1 MPTGPSPIIKPMP
14 SNEAPKAANG
24 GSFLLESN
32 PEVFVP
38 EDFVGDEALMIK
50 TASDFAIK
58 DVAPVVERLDKQE
71 DGLMEELF
79 RKAGALGFAG
89 PETPEAHGGLGL
101 SKSLGTRML
110 EHLSLNGSFST
121 TIAVHM
127 GIGQAPIYLWGGEEL
142 SQKYLPRLTSGEWM
156 SAYALSEPNSGSD
169 ALGMST
175 RVRADGGDYVV
186 DGTKMWISN
195 AKWAKSFVTFAKRE
209 DGRIDA
215 FVIERDFQGVSV
227 GPEEHKTGLKG
238 SSTARLV
245 LDSVR
250 VPKENLIYHEG
261 EGHRVAFNALN
272 LGRLKL
278 GSMSLGP
285 ARSALH
291 YSAKYAK
298 ERKQFGSAIAEFG
311 LVRQKLANCAALMFA
326 AESVLYRTSHLV
338 DEAFSRSSGSPDL
351 NRIAAEVFAVECSI
365 NKVFSTEVLAVCA
378 DEAVQIHGGYGFTEE
393 FPVARIWRDARVTRI
408 YEGTNEINRL
418 FIFERLLKQGVIEQ
432 LSSVAPV
439 SFIHGLLR
447 DAACAAVGVER
458 TQQVSAALSD
468 LAILFY
474 AESSVKARAAKVNNK
489 TASAAASV
497 ACSILEGR
505 AATVSA
511 FVFGAL
517 GVDHT
522 IQLPPS
528 DFRDSDSLADAVLDA
543 NGYFS

>member
-1 MPTGPSPIIKPMP
+1 MP
-14 SNEAPKAANG
+14 SNEAPINAEG
-24 GSFLLESN
+24 GSFFLESQ
-32 PEVFVP
+32 PEIFVP
-38 EDFVGDEALMIK
+38 EDFVGDEALMIR
-50 TASDFAIK
+50 TASEFAIK
-58 DVAPVVERLDKQE
+58 EVAPIVERLDKQE
-71 DGLMEELF
+71 DGLMENLF
-79 RKAGALGFAG
+79 AKVGALGFAG
-89 PETPEAHGGLGL
+89 PEAPEVHGGLGL

-127 GIGQAPIYLWGGEEL
+127 GIGQAPIYLWGGDQL
-142 SQKYLPRLTSGEWM
+142 SRKYIPKLASGEWM

-175 RVRADGGDYVV
+175 RVRSDGGNYIV

-195 AKWAKSFVTFAKRE
+195 AKWAKTFVTFAKRD

-215 FVIERDFQGVSV
+215 FVIERDFPGVTI

-238 SSTARLV
+238 SSTARLI
-245 LDSVR
+245 LDSVK
-250 VPKENLIYHEG
+250 VPKENLIYQEG

-291 YSAKYAK
+291 YSAKYAM
-298 ERKQFGSAIAEFG
+298 ERKQFGCPIAEFG
-311 LVRQKLANCAALMFA
+311 LIRQKLANCAALMFA
-326 AESVLYRTSHLV
+326 AESVLYRTTDLV
-338 DEAFSRSSGSPDL
+338 DKAFSRSSGSPDE
-351 NRIAAEVFAVECSI
+351 NRVAAELFAVECSA

-418 FIFERLLKQGVIEQ
+418 FIFERLLKQGVVER
-432 LSSVAPV
+432 LSSVAPI

-447 DAACAAVGVER
+447 DAACASVSADR
-458 TQQVSAALSD
+458 SQQMSAALSD

-474 AESSVKARAAKVNNK
+474 AESSAKARAAKVG
-489 TASAAASV
+489 SAAAQAAAAV
-497 ACSILEGR
+497 ATSILEGR
-505 AATVSA
+505 AAVA
-511 FVFGAL
+511 AAYVFGAL
-517 GVDHT
+517 EMEQP
-522 IQLPPS
+522 ISLPPS
-528 DFRDSDSLADAVLDA
+528 NFRDSNLLAECVLES
-543 NGYFS
+543 NGYFSK